1 MKLLARPRRFER
13 PTSAFGGRRS
23 ITGNASGHSEISANL
38 LNGLRSNFLDFS
50 ERALIVNANSF
61 PDLSPRAEPP
71 RTSCRKPLF
80 ARAVRLSVVHSEI
93 RRVRHACDA
102 VRVWLPRRRDC
113 PFHRLLGG
121 AVESGGVS
129 ARLSDRHQLFAP
141 DSILCTIMCTRF
153 LQGISS
159 GCLCPAGT

>member
-1 MKLLARPRRFER
+1 MPWRARAGFWNP
-13 PTSAFGGRRS
+13 S
-23 ITGNASGHSEISANL
+23 ASGHSEISANL

-50 ERALIVNANSF
+50 ERALIVNANSPF

-71 RTSCRKPLF
+71 RTSCMKPLF

-113 PFHRLLGG
+113 PFHRLLGV
-121 AVESGGVS
+121 AVESGGVERQVERI
-129 ARLSDRHQLFAP
+129 ATGFLRP
-141 DSILCTIMCTRF
+141 TVSICTIMCTRF

>member
-1 MKLLARPRRFER
+1 
-13 PTSAFGGRRS
+13 
-23 ITGNASGHSEISANL
+23 
-38 LNGLRSNFLDFS
+38 
-50 ERALIVNANSF
+50 LIVNANSPF

-71 RTSCRKPLF
+71 RTSCMKPLF

-113 PFHRLLGG
+113 PFHRLLGV
-121 AVESGGVS
+121 AVESGGVERQVERI
-129 ARLSDRHQLFAP
+129 ATGFLRP
-141 DSILCTIMCTRF
+141 TVSICTIMCTRF

-159 GCLCPAGT
+159 GCLCPAERDRENAQVTTSDLPDAHADHPHCLLTWARMLNPVLCRCGHGRREWPTTSF